1 VIDPPATYRHEGQRW
16 NFVSGVPLHQFRL
29 LVKFPVGEANQ
40 RMALW
45 CAGHLDASDAISVVY
60 ASPTRISFCS
70 DHWHHGGTCGPTV
83 EIQPGREYRLRIDA
97 DRLNSEFTVTLDSQ
111 KVLGDLAWLH
121 PWGARN
127 VLLGKSVI
135 PSTDGGDFT
144 GDIRPDEGSK

>member
-1 VIDPPATYRHEGQRW
+1 
-16 NFVSGVPLHQFRL
+16 
-29 LVKFPVGEANQ
+29 
-40 RMALW
+40 
-45 CAGHLDASDAISVVY
+45 
-60 ASPTRISFCS
+60 
-70 DHWHHGGTCGPTV
+70 V
-83 EIQPGREYRLRIDA
+83 EIQPGREYRLLIDA
-97 DRLNSEFTVTLDSQ
+97 DRLNSEFTVTLDGQ